1 MGVSIENWS
10 TYINRWPLCVWQCS
24 GACVYPR
31 LSPCKENSISGQ
43 GAKTCTKWWSKFPKV
58 VLKRETAQNQKK
70 EGGKVKNQQIQKKWK
85 WKNRIRRKERKETT
99 KKKWRKHETNRK
111 RKENRNGNGKIQKMR
126 QGKRRKT
133 NKKQKKTYRRKK
145 NLKDKTGTA
154 QVKPR
159 KKTEQETLGRKTWT
173 MIQHLGQK
181 EKPACSFA
189 HMHTLHNWSSFCAL
203 RKKAL
208 WGWVLG
214 RTCLPPCKH

>member
-1 MGVSIENWS
+1 MGH
-10 TYINRWPLCVWQCS
+10 

-31 LSPCKENSISGQ
+31 LKTTCKENNM
-43 GAKTCTKWWSKFPKV
+43 KV
-58 VLKRETAQNQKK
+58 REQVPQSCIKK
-70 EGGKVKNQQIQKKWK
+70 ENHTKPKKGRWKRKQQQIQKKGK
-85 WKNRIRRKERKETT
+85 WKNRISGEKKRKETT
-99 KKKWRKHETNRK
+99 NQKWRKHEANRK

-133 NKKQKKTYRRKK
+133 NKEQKKTYRRKRK
-145 NLKDKTGTA
+145 IKRQNRNNASETK
-154 QVKPR
+154 

-173 MIQHLGQK
+173 MIQHVGQK
-181 EKPACSFA
+181 EKPAFSFA

-214 RTCLPPCKH
+214 WTCLQPCEH